1 MSRKAHQHENYF
13 ISLSFNLWE
22 KVLYDRLSIFTK
34 LRVET
39 WACIIQQFTRRPRIS
54 VHSRCLTIL
63 TSLDPKG
70 PQMIPNELKRNERSW
85 KVKFDAACD
94 MMTIHCTI
102 SRTQICRLEQPWHQS
117 RPFHYY
123 HACYHYVTKK
133 QCIFFTEISL
143 KTFCSLY
150 SSTKVHSR
158 PLSSLS
164 NLHFRPKS

>member
-39 WACIIQQFTRRPRIS
+39 WACIIQQFTRRPGIS

-70 PQMIPNELKRNERSW
+70 PQMIPNELKRNERSG

-133 QCIFFTEISL
+133 FFLYIRAQKSVAVHFHPFRTFTLGQKVKHFWTIRTQVIS
-143 KTFCSLY
+143 
-150 SSTKVHSR
+150 
-158 PLSSLS
+158 
-164 NLHFRPKS
+164 